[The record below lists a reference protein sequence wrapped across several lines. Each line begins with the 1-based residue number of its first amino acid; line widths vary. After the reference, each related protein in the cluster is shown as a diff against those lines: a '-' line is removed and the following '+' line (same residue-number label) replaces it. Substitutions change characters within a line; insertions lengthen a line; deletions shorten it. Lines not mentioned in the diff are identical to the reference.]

1 MKIEVHSHPQLCLR
15 CFVVEYSGPV
25 ENLTTPSTVLD
36 LFSPGAEAPFESSDA
51 IRKMTR
57 DMLRVGGFKP
67 TGRSKPAAEYLIK
80 AVEKGILS
88 PINVPV
94 DVCNAV
100 SLHSGI
106 PISVVDCDLLSES
119 PTESLTQPLRVM
131 AAEKGTRY
139 VFNASGQEMD
149 IGGLLCLWDAQGP
162 CANAVKDSQRTKT
175 NPQTKR
181 VLTLMWGTRDLSDRV
196 RQVESW
202 CRSLL
207 EPFGAVSD
215 VEL

>member
-1 MKIEVHSHPQLCLR
+1 MKIEVHPHPQLCLR
-15 CFVVEYSGPV
+15 CFVTEFSQRI
-25 ENLTTPSTVLD
+25 ENLTTPASVLE
-36 LFSPGAEAPFESSDA
+36 LFAANAEAPFASSDV
-51 IRKMTR
+51 IRKTTR
-57 DMLRVGGFKP
+57 DMLRVCGFKP

-80 AVEKGILS
+80 AVEKEILS

-106 PISVVDCDLLSES
+106 PISVVDCDLLNES
-119 PTESLTQPLRVM
+119 TTAPLKVM
-131 AAEKGTRY
+131 PAEKNTRY

-149 IGGLLCLWDAQGP
+149 IGGLLCLWDADGP

-181 VLTLMWGTRDLSDRV
+181 VLTLMWGTQDLSDRV
-196 RQVESW
+196 GQVESW
-202 CRSLL
+202 YRSLL
-207 EPFGAVSD
+207 EPFGSLMD
-215 VEL
+215 VES

>member
-1 MKIEVHSHPQLCLR
+1 MKIHVHPHPQLCLR
-15 CFVVEYSGPV
+15 CFVTEFSQTIG
-25 ENLTTPSTVLD
+25 NLTTPASVLE
-36 LFSPGAEAPFESSDA
+36 LFSTDAKTPFESSDA
-51 IRKMTR
+51 IRKTTR

-80 AVEKGILS
+80 AVEKNILS
-88 PINVPV
+88 SINVPV

-106 PISVVDCDLLSES
+106 PISVVDCDLLNDAS
-119 PTESLTQPLRVM
+119 TQPLKVM
-131 AAEKGTRY
+131 SAEKDTRY

-181 VLTLMWGTRDLSDRV
+181 VLTLMWGTQDFSDRV
-196 RQVESW
+196 EQVESW
-202 CRSLL
+202 YRSLL
-207 EPFGAVSD
+207 EPLGSILD

>member
-1 MKIEVHSHPQLCLR
+1 MRIDVHPHPQLELR
-15 CFVVEYSGPV
+15 CFVTEFSDAI
-25 ENLTTPSTVLD
+25 ESLSTPQAVLEM
-36 LFSPGAEAPFESSDA
+36 FAPGAVAPFESSDA
-51 IRKMTR
+51 IRKTTR
-57 DMLRVGGFKP
+57 DMLRVCGFKP

-80 AVEKGILS
+80 AVEKEILS

-106 PISVVDCDLLSES
+106 PISVVDCDLL
-119 PTESLTQPLRVM
+119 TEPLKVM
-131 AAEKGTRY
+131 PAEKDTRY

-162 CANAVKDSQRTKT
+162 CANSVKDSQRTKT

-181 VLTLMWGTRDLSDRV
+181 VLTLMWGTQDLAQRV
-196 RQVESW
+196 EDVESW
-202 CRSLL
+202 YRSLL
-207 EPFGAVSD
+207 TPFGLLID
-215 VEL
+215 VEC

>member
-1 MKIEVHSHPQLCLR
+1 MKIEVHPHPQLQLR
-15 CFVVEYSGPV
+15 CFVTEFSDAIK
-25 ENLTTPSTVLD
+25 NLTTPPEVLE
-36 LFSPGAEAPFESSDA
+36 LFALNASAPFESSDA
-51 IRKMTR
+51 IRKTTR
-57 DMLRVGGFKP
+57 DMLRVCGFKP

-88 PINVPV
+88 AINVPV
-94 DVCNAV
+94 DICNAV

-106 PISVVDCDLLSES
+106 PISVVDCDLL
-119 PTESLTQPLRVM
+119 TEPLRVGP
-131 AAEKGTRY
+131 AEKETRY

-149 IGGLLCLWDAQGP
+149 IGGLLCLWDAKGP

-181 VLTLMWGTRDLSDRV
+181 VLTLMWGTQDLAQRV
-196 RQVESW
+196 QQVETW
-202 CRSLL
+202 YRSLL
-207 EPFGAVSD
+207 EPFGALVD